1 MTSSQLAQ
9 IGKGR
14 RSRRASPERR
24 GRPAR
29 SMRRFPACPRLT
41 LALCFP
47 LDEVRSVGG
56 PWSASCKTPTVQVC
70 VQFSISSRWV
80 DSRWMRAVATTL
92 SWQRFALIAAALAA
106 FSWSRLPP
114 VRPGSSGP
122 AGGSGAPGPPEAQQ
136 QGMVVELAGFV
147 ARLQSLRQGV
157 VRAEISTKAGGT
169 LTWAD
174 AIELWCAP
182 SPAARAKYRRPPSS
196 AQLELQER
204 KRPFVPILHARSAT
218 SDTLRGILLVRSI
231 AVLPTPCPHHVPC
244 QPLLWA
250 SHHGSERVRET
261 PPFLKGGGRRRF
273 EWTCVDAPGL
283 VGTEVRRS
291 EATSTRI
298 RARSAHGALWGGSLL
313 RHLTESPLRRTA
325 APSTAPAGAAPA
337 CGSFRT

>member
-1 MTSSQLAQ
+1 
-9 IGKGR
+9 
-14 RSRRASPERR
+14 
-24 GRPAR
+24 
-29 SMRRFPACPRLT
+29 
-41 LALCFP
+41 
-47 LDEVRSVGG
+47 
-56 PWSASCKTPTVQVC
+56 
-70 VQFSISSRWV
+70 
-80 DSRWMRAVATTL
+80 MRAVATTL

-337 CGSFRT
+337 CGSFRISAATRFWSEPAPPKAGPREAAASPRGTIPPPPTPLPPVQSGHVSSIPPY